1 MVSDQNRS
9 EPKNVK
15 VEIPQIE
22 MGAKEKELIM
32 THTGRYWRRLKEIFC
47 GDGVVINIRTMT
59 TDLTRD
65 DGVHK
70 ESKQFGF
77 IGFSN
82 PKDAAEIILRY
93 NNEDLEFNNK
103 QIYVNYYEDKV
114 ARK

>member
-1 MVSDQNRS
+1 
-9 EPKNVK
+9 
-15 VEIPQIE
+15 
-22 MGAKEKELIM
+22 
-32 THTGRYWRRLKEIFC
+32 
-47 GDGVVINIRTMT
+47 MT